1 MLYMGVWS
9 NYVFFYIYKLKFLIF
24 LNCFEFLILKI
35 NFLIFLNIFSN
46 KNYFKNYKIVKIIGK
61 DSNESN

>member
-1 MLYMGVWS
+1 M
-9 NYVFFYIYKLKFLIF
+9 F

-61 DSNESN
+61 DSNKSN